1 MGFATR
7 VANDASKPMHPHSR
21 EANPVRTARG
31 PLGEVDQP
39 SFRAARHCIFIVF
52 AIAARHGGGS
62 HWSPSAYFDLSRGR
76 RKDRGKKREKDR
88 DGRQAS
94 GGNAENDKSFR
105 SFRSFR
111 DSANSRRR
119 GAPLYFACFFR
130 PPSPRHYTSMA
141 FAMAGGSRRVHACIS
156 ICRAAGE
163 KMPDRNERQ
172 KRMIAKYL
180 SALEKTATLSHLSD
194 LSTIRQLRAA
204 AERPCI
210 RRRVSA

>member
-1 MGFATR
+1 MARRAKDPGQKRETER
-7 VANDASKPMHPHSR
+7 NDSQVSVGH
-21 EANPVRTARG
+21 
-31 PLGEVDQP
+31 GENSNLSNLSDL
-39 SFRAARHCIFIVF
+39 SAIRRIRAA
-52 AIAARHGGGS
+52 
-62 HWSPSAYFDLSRGR
+62 
-76 RKDRGKKREKDR
+76 
-88 DGRQAS
+88 
-94 GGNAENDKSFR
+94 AER
-105 SFRSFR
+105 
-111 DSANSRRR
+111 
-119 GAPLYFACFFR
+119 PLYFACIFR